1 MASSTAVA
9 AEVDSGAEVM
19 AQLGHYGAC
28 IGRSTAEE
36 GSLFVKL
43 GVAVEKFRDCICADC
58 AIGHLSLVIDM
69 KISVAM

>member
-1 MASSTAVA
+1 MA

-43 GVAVEKFRDCICADC
+43 GVAVEKFRDCTVCPK
-58 AIGHLSLVIDM
+58 VP
-69 KISVAM
+69 